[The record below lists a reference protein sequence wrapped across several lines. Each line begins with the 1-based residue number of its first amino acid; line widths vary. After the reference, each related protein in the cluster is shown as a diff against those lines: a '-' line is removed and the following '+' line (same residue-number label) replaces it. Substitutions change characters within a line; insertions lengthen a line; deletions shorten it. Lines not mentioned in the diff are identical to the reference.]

1 MATIE
6 TQGIPDESAQAEE
19 DAKIAAAKAELLD
32 EQQERESQLL
42 LGKYETQDDLIEGY
56 KNLQREVERLRNDEV
71 DTEAEVE
78 TAEEEPVAEQE
89 EEQEEEEQE
98 EGPSEAEV
106 TRIYDLVVKQAGGD
120 KQLQAIRDWAAD
132 NQSDAAKEQWQE
144 ALNSANEEAILS
156 ILKSWQ
162 YDRMM
167 QKGYEPK
174 LTRGRAPTTEVRGF
188 ESEAQAV
195 EAMMDPRY
203 RVNPDPAYIRE
214 VEQRMAA
221 SPNIFTQTRY

>member
-1 MATIE
+1 MAIIE
-6 TQGIPDESAQAEE
+6 AQGTPDESAQAEE

-32 EQQERESQLL
+32 EQQQPSGFLG
-42 LGKYETQDDLIEGY
+42 GKYSSVEEMEEGY

-89 EEQEEEEQE
+89 EEQEEEEQQD
-98 EGPSEAEV
+98 GPSEADV

-120 KQLQAIRDWAAD
+120 KQLEAIRSWAAD
-132 NQSDAAKEQWQE
+132 NQSDSAKEQWQE

-188 ESEAQAV
+188 ASEAQAV
-195 EAMMDPRY
+195 QAMMDPRY
-203 RVNPDPAYIRE
+203 RENPDPAYIRE

>member
-1 MATIE
+1 MASIDM
-6 TQGIPDESAQAEE
+6 QGIPDESGQAEE
-19 DAKIAAAKAELLD
+19 DAKIAAAKAELLE
-32 EQQERESQLL
+32 EQQQPSGFLG
-42 LGKYETQDDLIEGY
+42 GKYGSVEEMEEGY

-89 EEQEEEEQE
+89 EEPQEEEQE
-98 EGPSEAEV
+98 DGPDEAEV
-106 TRIYDLVVKQAGGD
+106 ARIYDLVVKQAGGD

-132 NQSDAAKEQWQE
+132 NQSDASKEQWQQ
-144 ALNSANEEAILS
+144 ALNSANEDQIMS

-167 QKGYEPK
+167 QTGYEPK
-174 LTRGRAPTTEVRGF
+174 LTRGRAPTNEVRGF
-188 ESEAQAV
+188 ASEAQAV
-195 EAMMDPRY
+195 QAMMDPRY
-203 RVNPDPAYIRE
+203 RENPDPAYIKE

>member
-1 MATIE
+1 MASIDM
-6 TQGIPDESAQAEE
+6 QGIPDESGQAEE

-32 EQQERESQLL
+32 EQQEPSGFLG
-42 LGKYETQDDLIEGY
+42 GKYGSVEEMEEGY

-89 EEQEEEEQE
+89 EEQQEEEQE
-98 EGPSEAEV
+98 EGPSEADV

-120 KQLQAIRDWAAD
+120 KQLEAIRSWAAD
-132 NQSDAAKEQWQE
+132 NQSDSAKEQWQE

-195 EAMMDPRY
+195 QAMMDPRY
-203 RVNPDPAYIRE
+203 RENPDPAYIKE

>member
-1 MATIE
+1 MAIIE
-6 TQGIPDESAQAEE
+6 AQGTPDESAQAEE

-32 EQQERESQLL
+32 EQQEPSGFLG
-42 LGKYETQDDLIEGY
+42 GKYSSVEEMEEGY

-78 TAEEEPVAEQE
+78 TAEEEPFAEQE
-89 EEQEEEEQE
+89 EEQEEEEQQD
-98 EGPSEAEV
+98 GPSEADV

-120 KQLQAIRDWAAD
+120 KQLEAIRSWAAD
-132 NQSDAAKEQWQE
+132 NQSDSAKEQWQE

-195 EAMMDPRY
+195 QAMMDPRY
-203 RVNPDPAYIRE
+203 RENPDPAYIRE

>member
-1 MATIE
+1 MATIDM
-6 TQGIPDESAQAEE
+6 QGIPDESGQAEE

-32 EQQERESQLL
+32 EQQQPSGFLG
-42 LGKYETQDDLIEGY
+42 GKYDSVEEMEEGY

-78 TAEEEPVAEQE
+78 TTEEEPVAEQE

-132 NQSDAAKEQWQE
+132 NQSDASKEQWQQ
-144 ALNSANEEAILS
+144 ALNSANEDQIMS

-174 LTRGRAPTTEVRGF
+174 LTRGRAPTSEVRGF
-188 ESEAQAV
+188 SSEAQAV
-195 EAMMDPRY
+195 QAMMDPRY
-203 RVNPDPAYIRE
+203 RENPDPAYIKE